1 MIKFIIVLYLCII
14 MLTIVK
20 RDTIMCPP
28 NKGEYSEMGLS
39 SIYERVLK
47 RCNERADRASNRR

>member
-1 MIKFIIVLYLCII
+1 MIKFIMVLYLCII

-20 RDTIMCPP
+20 KDNKLCPP

-47 RCNERADRASNRR
+47 RCNERSDRASNR